1 MIAAAIATAL
11 DNHDRWLA
19 RSPGGVR
26 LDLSGQAMQGGDFR
40 GRDLSWAVFALAT
53 LASCKLDWCDLRC
66 ADFRNADLRTAT
78 FSRSILAGSAFA
90 GARINWSC
98 SELVG
103 ELIAREAAIPAR
115 QRLAAWIADPIRGP
129 WPDRGR
135 LEIDPEWPW
144 ARSVLAR
151 YAGAPI

>member
-1 MIAAAIATAL
+1 MTEAL
-11 DNHDRWLA
+11 DRHHAWLS

-26 LDLSGQAMQGGDFR
+26 LDLSGQAVQGSDFR
-40 GRDLSWAVFALAT
+40 GRDLSWAVFRGAT
-53 LASCKLDWCDLRC
+53 LAGCKLDWCDLRC
-66 ADFRNADLRTAT
+66 CDFRGADLRTAT

-90 GARINWSC
+90 GAWVNWTSP
-98 SELVG
+98 ELAG
-103 ELIAREAAIPAR
+103 ELIALSAATPAR

-129 WPDRGR
+129 WPDPRR
-135 LEIDPEWPW
+135 LAVDPEWPW